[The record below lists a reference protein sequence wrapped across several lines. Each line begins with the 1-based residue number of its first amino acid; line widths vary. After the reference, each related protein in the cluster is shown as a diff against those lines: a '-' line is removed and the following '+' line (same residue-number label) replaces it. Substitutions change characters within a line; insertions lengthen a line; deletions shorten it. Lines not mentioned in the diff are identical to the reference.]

1 MKPNIFIVGPSG
13 SGKSSSLRN
22 LNPERTIIL
31 NTEQKALPFRGSN
44 KFKLNVPIAN
54 MEDFHVAFEKAIIS
68 EIADTIV
75 IESFTSMIEQQFLA
89 SGRSYS
95 GFDLWADYQAE
106 IRRILSRSKSTNKY
120 IIFLGIDHIFE
131 GVNGVEERCIAVQ
144 GALKKQI
151 EKEFVIVLFTDM
163 ITNAEGVAEY
173 RFITNKQKGYEH
185 TGVKSPMEMLP
196 PTMGNDLKEVIALC
210 EKYYNEEE
218 VIITETAPVVVS
230 SIQ

>member
-1 MKPNIFIVGPSG
+1 MKPNIFVVGPSG

-22 LNPERTIIL
+22 LNPETTIIL
-31 NTEQKALPFRGSN
+31 NTEQKALPFRGSG

-54 MEDFHVAFEKAIIS
+54 MADFHLAFEKAIVS
-68 EIADTIV
+68 QIADTIV
-75 IESFTSMIEQQFLA
+75 IESFTSMVEQQFVS
-89 SGRSYS
+89 SGKSYS

-106 IRRILSRSKSTNKY
+106 IRRILNRSKGTNKH
-120 IIFLGIDHIFE
+120 IVFLGIDHIFE

-163 ITNAEGVAEY
+163 ITNAAGVAEY

-196 PTMGNDLKEVIALC
+196 LTMPNDLAEVISLAN
-210 EKYYNEEE
+210 KYYSDD
-218 VIITETAPVVVS
+218 VIVPENPETTS
-230 SIQ
+230 N